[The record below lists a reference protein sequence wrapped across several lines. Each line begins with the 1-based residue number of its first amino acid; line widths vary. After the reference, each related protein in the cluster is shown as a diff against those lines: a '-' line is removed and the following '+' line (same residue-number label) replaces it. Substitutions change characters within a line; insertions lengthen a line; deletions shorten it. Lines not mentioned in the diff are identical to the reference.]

1 MIKDKLD
8 PKQSKQIGQRYGKS
22 NAEEVSC
29 VLVCKY
35 PVVQLLYVVILEPPP
50 EFTWT
55 HPHLGEL
62 SSNEE
67 FTVQREE
74 YQGGSVTTLV
84 IHHAKNSD
92 AGTYSLTATN
102 RNGSE
107 KVDLD
112 LIVLDTLPE
121 CDCFL
126 FLKLDKQCSC
136 AISYTG

>member
-1 MIKDKLD
+1 MFL
-8 PKQSKQIGQRYGKS
+8 S
-22 NAEEVSC
+22 
-29 VLVCKY
+29 
-35 PVVQLLYVVILEPPP
+35 EPPP

-67 FTVQREE
+67 FTVLREE
-74 YQGGSVTTLV
+74 YQGGSTTTLV

-121 CDCFL
+121 CDCLL
-126 FLKLDKQCSC
+126 FHKLDKNCSC
-136 AISYTG
+136 TLSYTG